1 MPRKRTT
8 RIRKAASDNKI
19 NKLLLHEYSYSDFP
33 ASFLK
38 GMFSCSACD
47 DWRIR
52 QTHGRRYKKV
62 YDQYELK
69 TAHMRCQQ
77 SKRGKKPIRIRV
89 VLGGLQSNEVATIN
103 GVPDDNSNGNLSQ
116 ISILDQKAMA
126 KAAAKAADNERK
138 DMVAR
143 QVRERLA
150 LAAVKK
156 NISKAVEV
164 FNCSL
169 QSQLT
174 IEKSKSLALE
184 CQLSIE
190 QKRRVEAEE
199 AIVEEQKKVKRLR
212 NQVLYYKTSLSSAL
226 AKRNA
231 IVTDGDKSSFD
242 SLVDQIENAFGIMK
256 GAHPSTKAAKL
267 LEIISAG
274 LLFNGEGISIHEG
287 MHRDYIRNEFLP
299 RKLVYAS
306 VMSPAGSFW
315 TATATGLSE
324 FFDEP
329 ESDNVMESKK
339 KRIFPSASKVS
350 RERQALNRYAIS
362 RVGLTRRSSPCGEI
376 YHLDPERVI

>member
-33 ASFLK
+33 VSFLK

-103 GVPDDNSNGNLSQ
+103 GVPDDNSSGNLSQ

-212 NQVLYYKTSLSSAL
+212 NQVLFYKTSLSSAL

-256 GAHPSTKAAKL
+256 GAHPSMKAAKL

-287 MHRDYIRNEFLP
+287 MHRDYIRNNFLP
-299 RKLVYAS
+299 WKLVYAS
-306 VMSPAGSFW
+306 DMSLAGSFR
-315 TATATGLSE
+315 TATVTGLSE

-329 ESDNVMESKK
+329 ESDNVTEAKK

-350 RERQALNRYAIS
+350 RERQALNRYTIS